1 MAKHDLS
8 QWLTTVAAA
17 ELMGCHRRH
26 VLALVA
32 AGKLQ
37 AVRVGWSHLVR
48 KSSARAWVRDASGRG
63 RPKAKG
69 RKPK

>member
-1 MAKHDLS
+1 MAKKDLS
-8 QWLTTVAAA
+8 EWLTTVAAA

-32 AGKLQ
+32 SGKLES
-37 AVRVGWSHLVR
+37 VRVGYSHLIR
-48 KSSARAWVRDASGRG
+48 KASARAWVRDAAGRG

-69 RKPK
+69 RKSK